1 MLAGCASIP
10 DLGPQPQL
18 RTAETV
24 SATASLPSGQ
34 GEWPTDGWWQAYGDP
49 QLDALIEYARH
60 QFELDRRLADGTT
73 HRQSLES
80 AERQTGKRSARL
92 DGPDLPDGVAHVWSW
107 FLELNAG
114 RQLGG
119 FGPSRISYVDITAW
133 CALTRREI
141 LPSEV
146 TAILLI
152 DQEWLVSRQDETKRS
167 KPKTDAPPRRTK
179 KGAQHG
185 D

>member
-1 MLAGCASIP
+1 M
-10 DLGPQPQL
+10 
-18 RTAETV
+18 
-24 SATASLPSGQ
+24 
-34 GEWPTDGWWQAYGDP
+34 
-49 QLDALIEYARH
+49 
-60 QFELDRRLADGTT
+60 
-73 HRQSLES
+73 
-80 AERQTGKRSARL
+80 
-92 DGPDLPDGVAHVWSW
+92 AHVWHW

-119 FGPSRISYVDITAW
+119 FGPSRISYVDIAAW
-133 CALTRREI
+133 ADLTRKEV

-152 DQEWLVSRQDETKRS
+152 DQEWLVARQDETKRARPAADPD
-167 KPKTDAPPRRTK
+167 KPRRTK